1 MVLRE
6 SRLHRS
12 MSSESNDSKGEV
24 EHRPLY
30 PGYVTPTDPNQ
41 PAAEVGIKESEEEPR
56 RALRRRSLQVAPDY
70 MHSCLHF
77 AVDLLESLRRNSGA
91 TGNVLFS
98 PFVLSSTLMA
108 LYNGARGRT
117 ADQIARAMHL
127 GLDSCSV
134 ASSLPLWY
142 AGLFPSW
149 PDSHKRKFEISH
161 DQCLVHDKSIRIA
174 HGYKHWLSQWCRV
187 EHEDFANDPT
197 DGVVF
202 PTRMTTWIGALTSFS
217 CKAAEEPA
225 FWSEVDRTTSLF
237 LLSLLFIKG
246 KWRDQFHVTRGVF
259 HETHKKSK
267 VVRMMSHTG
276 HFRTSEN
283 AALGV
288 RVLELPYR
296 ESKKSM
302 VILLPDE
309 SQSLR
314 DLERKLTPQHIV
326 QCLDALTDNGPVSVR
341 LPMFRLSDVV
351 DLKQALPALGVRDA
365 FRKDADFSTLCDSP
379 NSPMVSFARHVA
391 VFHARERSSG
401 RMPSVANAQGTANGS
416 GTLHPSADAEGE
428 KQDEGKDEAKFTVD
442 RPFVFLVMN
451 SEPRAALLYGS
462 VRKILGWK

>member
-1 MVLRE
+1 
-6 SRLHRS
+6 
-12 MSSESNDSKGEV
+12 
-24 EHRPLY
+24 
-30 PGYVTPTDPNQ
+30 
-41 PAAEVGIKESEEEPR
+41 
-56 RALRRRSLQVAPDY
+56 

-225 FWSEVDRTTSLF
+225 FWSEV
-237 LLSLLFIKG
+237 
-246 KWRDQFHVTRGVF
+246 
-259 HETHKKSK
+259 
-267 VVRMMSHTG
+267 VRMMSHTG

-326 QCLDALTDNGPVSVR
+326 QCLDALADNGPVSVR